1 LFQPT
6 IAGLLKERDKV
17 LADWQVRHPD
27 VNAYED
33 RDLEITSIKEISVE
47 NQITA
52 IGDALKKKKQT

>member
-1 LFQPT
+1 
-6 IAGLLKERDKV
+6 V
-17 LADWQVRHPD
+17 LADWQVRHPG

-52 IGDALKKKKQT
+52 IGDALKKKKQA